1 MKIEI
6 TEAYYGGFLWR
17 IPDVEDQ
24 NYGSGF
30 AATVQ
35 DAEDDARDF
44 LAEYYDE
51 IPLSITIDGVEQ
63 VTPEFRDNT
72 DAVAFVVIMTLG
84 AIVGFCAGAF
94 LFGYLLA

>member
-6 TEAYYGGFLWR
+6 TEAHYGGFLWR

-30 AATVQ
+30 SATVR
-35 DAEDDARDF
+35 DAEDDARNF
-44 LAEYYDE
+44 LVEYYDE
-51 IPLSITIDGVEQ
+51 IPTSITIDGVKQ
-63 VTPEFRDNT
+63 IAPEFKDNT
-72 DAVAFVVIMTLG
+72 DVVAFIVIMTLG

-94 LFGYLLA
+94 VFGYLL